1 MRTEVF
7 GSFEEYSERFPD
19 NRLYPFMLDGS
30 VRLQETKI
38 EAPFSLIMGNEATGL
53 PAEFSRIGTPVRIE
67 HSGAIDSLNITIAAS
82 IGLYEAAKGS
92 GLN

>member
-1 MRTEVF
+1 
-7 GSFEEYSERFPD
+7 
-19 NRLYPFMLDGS
+19 
-30 VRLQETKI
+30 
-38 EAPFSLIMGNEATGL
+38 MGNEATGL

>member
-1 MRTEVF
+1 
-7 GSFEEYSERFPD
+7 
-19 NRLYPFMLDGS
+19 MLDGS